1 MHGKG
6 TVSVDSDDVGN
17 RVLRFHFKGW
27 DWQTINTAQLSSV
40 NVDDVVVSGDGRG
53 TGVVATWTGRAYPD
67 DTSVECALLI
77 RTPDAARLIE
87 ALQDR

>member
-1 MHGKG
+1 MRGKG

-40 NVDDVVVSGDGRG
+40 NVDDVMASGDGHK
-53 TGVVATWTGRAYPD
+53 GVVADVDG
-67 DTSVECALLI
+67 SGI
-77 RTPDAARLIE
+77 SG
-87 ALQDR
+87 